1 MPNLKNNIKLKY
13 IDGEYLEKIID
24 PFLNNYNNHIV
35 YLILN
40 INVRKDR
47 VLDFGASFGTIA
59 KIIKKKKIINP
70 ICIEIDQY
78 FISVLKKI
86 ILRLLMIYVKQK
98 YDLKII
104 SSFRKF
110 LYQPI

>member
-86 ILRLLMIYVKQK
+86 ILRLLMI
-98 YDLKII
+98 
-104 SSFRKF
+104 
-110 LYQPI
+110 